1 MFTELWCGLTSHHRG
16 WLTKLRDQIGNL
28 NLLKQWPIV
37 KPTNLVLKVCA
48 SFPKTFHPK
57 ILPIPDFFF
66 QSYFHQSQS
75 ICFLFFLSFLSKI
88 WNKKAYSMMVHNG
101 LSLNSKLWWNKRH
114 WLNFHFSTLTLPECP
129 LLVYY
134 FSQHESSW
142 L

>member
-1 MFTELWCGLTSHHRG
+1 MFTELWCGLTIHHRA

-66 QSYFHQSQS
+66 NLIFISLNPFAS
-75 ICFLFFLSFLSKI
+75 CFFFLSFLKSET
-88 WNKKAYSMMVHNG
+88 KKLIAWWYTMDFLWTVNCDEIKDTG
-101 LSLNSKLWWNKRH
+101 LISTSPLWH
-114 WLNFHFSTLTLPECP
+114 CLSVL
-129 LLVYY
+129 Y
-134 FSQHESSW
+134 
-142 L
+142 